1 MNFNSLSFAIFCPIV
16 FVLYW
21 AVKDRYK
28 WIILLA
34 SSYYFYMCWNVKYIV
49 LIFGTTLI
57 SYICA
62 LLLEKADSRKLKK
75 LILASALVI
84 CLGVLFVYKYY
95 NFTMETIVKVTDRFS
110 IHLNPVTSKLLLP
123 VGISFYT
130 FQTLSYVI
138 DVYRGDLK
146 AEHHFGKYAAFI
158 SFFPQLVA
166 GPIERADNLLPQIK
180 EPEKF
185 DYDNAAYGMRL
196 AIVGFFK
203 KLVIADNLGMF
214 VDYVYQAEYFA
225 GVHVILAIFAFSIQI
240 YCDFSGYSD
249 IAIGTAKLFNINLIK
264 NFDSPYFS
272 ASVKEFWRR
281 WHISLSNWFRDYLYI
296 PLGGN
301 RRGFMVS
308 KLNVIFVF
316 LVSGLWHRAGWNY
329 VVWGG
334 MHGVAQL
341 FNNRKV
347 NKNVKHNA
355 VWWLKVLLTFLFV
368 TLTWMVFRLG
378 ITETVNTLS
387 GLSWRW
393 CSFSESMDRIVD
405 NTLLTHAKLALVA
418 VCAVLLMVYD
428 YFSLK
433 RDLLKEFGRLN
444 VVVRC
449 AVYVFMI
456 MFILFEMPL
465 VVTSRFIYFQF

>member
-1 MNFNSLSFAIFCPIV
+1 MNNFKEQLSKETSCIDNIIEKYLPEAKGHAEYIKSAMDYSVEAGGKRIRPMIMLETYKLCNGTNEEELYPFMAALEMIHTYSLVHDDLPAMDNDDYRRGK
-16 FVLYW
+16 LTTH
-21 AVKDRYK
+21 KK
-28 WIILLA
+28 
-34 SSYYFYMCWNVKYIV
+34 
-49 LIFGTTLI
+49 FG
-57 SYICA
+57 
-62 LLLEKADSRKLKK
+62 EDFG
-75 LILASALVI
+75 ILAGDGLLNLAYETMLSAIHKAAKTGDAQAVLRYSAAADVI
-84 CLGVLFVYKYY
+84 ANKAGV
-95 NFTMETIVKVTDRFS
+95 D
-110 IHLNPVTSKLLLP
+110 
-123 VGISFYT
+123 
-130 FQTLSYVI
+130 
-138 DVYRGDLK
+138 
-146 AEHHFGKYAAFI
+146 
-158 SFFPQLVA
+158 
-166 GPIERADNLLPQIK
+166 
-180 EPEKF
+180 
-185 DYDNAAYGMRL
+185 GM
-196 AIVGFFK
+196 VGFFK

-214 VDYVYQAEYFA
+214 VDYVYQTDYFA

-301 RRGFMVS
+301 RRGFIVS

-316 LVSGLWHRAGWNY
+316 LVSGLWHGAGWNY

-378 ITETVNTLS
+378 ITETVNMLS